1 MKASDVKIQTCDI
14 CNRHAITVK
23 TRLIKPQNIRTSHHA
38 FVDCEEN
45 TKMACFS
52 CRAKIKN
59 KKFFHELMIVEY
71 KKNGI
76 DYLHKMQ
83 DIALACSDR
92 RVLGILFKL
101 EEDIRK
107 LEINKDNYGK
117 QLTKKV
123 YDK

>member
-1 MKASDVKIQTCDI
+1 
-14 CNRHAITVK
+14 
-23 TRLIKPQNIRTSHHA
+23 
-38 FVDCEEN
+38 
-45 TKMACFS
+45 
-52 CRAKIKN
+52 
-59 KKFFHELMIVEY
+59 
-71 KKNGI
+71 
-76 DYLHKMQ
+76 MQ